1 MGEAIDYILCYST
14 AFFLGFSV
22 GFIIACIAII
32 EKDKRKQW
40 RRKHGIRNRS

>member
-32 EKDKRKQW
+32 EKDKRTQW
-40 RRKHGIRNRS
+40 RRKNGIRNRS